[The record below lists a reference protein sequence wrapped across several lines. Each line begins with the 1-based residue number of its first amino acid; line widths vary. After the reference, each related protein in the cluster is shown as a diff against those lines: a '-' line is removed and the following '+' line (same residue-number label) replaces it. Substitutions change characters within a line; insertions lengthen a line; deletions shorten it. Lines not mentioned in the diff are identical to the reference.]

1 MLATICITRIFNHH
15 LVLAWVQLVAT
26 ADNTTNVL
34 VLIDE
39 ALVGAGNTKDE
50 TSTAKKTVVIKDAA

>member
-1 MLATICITRIFNHH
+1 MLATLCITRISNLY

-39 ALVGAGNTKDE
+39 ALVGE
-50 TSTAKKTVVIKDAA
+50 